1 MTSGIQRM
9 LLNTPDRERLKK
21 VLVNIVQNE
30 LTKNQGDIFLQHH
43 LDNKSMAEIA
53 RERGLNRSSVC
64 RTVKRA
70 EDKIMRYL
78 QYLA

>member
-1 MTSGIQRM
+1 MNGIQRM

-30 LTKNQGDIFLQHH
+30 LTKNQRDIFLQHH

-53 RERGLNRSSVC
+53 REKGLNRSSVC

-70 EDKIMRYL
+70 EDKILRYL